1 MRNVAVFDFP
11 LKSIQFCINPK
22 SVLMEKKMGTAVHP
36 ELILSLKKFGVEDAK
51 TCFNCGNCTAVCS
64 LSTESAPFPRKVIRY
79 LQIGAREKLMQSPEP
94 WLCYYCGDCSD
105 TCPRQANPGEV
116 MMGLRRYLT
125 SLYDWT
131 GISRLFYTSKLF
143 EVMAILF
150 VAALVGL
157 GFFIYHG
164 PMLTDRVAL
173 NVFAPNT
180 VIEILDIV
188 MLAVL
193 SFFLL
198 SNAYRMFK
206 GIIGDPDQYPEL
218 SQSGKQQFQNRIF
231 RGIPLPL
238 YLREA
243 KEFFLHFTTQKQFN
257 ACGTASQRKQWLIHL
272 LIMTGYSSI
281 FLLVVVGIRWFQR
294 DEIYPLWHPIRLVGY
309 YATFAILYGTTY
321 AIIGRLKKS
330 KPVYEHSHSSDWAFL
345 ILLWLTTFTGIL
357 IHFTRLLALPLSTYY
372 IYVIHLM
379 IAVPMLVIEVP
390 FAKWTHQ
397 LYRPLIQ
404 YLIRVRERAL
414 NSTL

>member
-1 MRNVAVFDFP
+1 MSAQVNPDLLLN
-11 LKSIQFCINPK
+11 LK
-22 SVLMEKKMGTAVHP
+22 E
-36 ELILSLKKFGVEDAK
+36 FGVEDAA

-64 LSTESAPFPRKVIRY
+64 LSTESTPFPRKTIRY
-79 LQIGAREKLMQSPEP
+79 LQLGLSDKLMQSPEP
-94 WLCYYCGDCSD
+94 WLCYYCGDCSE

-125 SLYDWT
+125 SCYDWT
-131 GISRLFYTSKLF
+131 GISRLFYTSKIF
-143 EVMAILF
+143 EVLSILV

-157 GFFIYHG
+157 GFYFFHG

-180 VIEILDIV
+180 TIEILDLI

-198 SNAYRMFK
+198 SNAFRMSKAVMGNAGSFSGNVNFDGTK
-206 GIIGDPDQYPEL
+206 ADQPAILIFGISAQA
-218 SQSGKQQFQNRIF
+218 
-231 RGIPLPL
+231 
-238 YLREA
+238 YLKEA
-243 KEFFLHFTTQKQFN
+243 KEFVVQFFTQKRFDT
-257 ACGTASQRKQWLIHL
+257 CGTPSQRTQWFVHL
-272 LIMTGYSSI
+272 LIMTGYSVV

-294 DEIYPLWHPIRLVGY
+294 DEIYAFWHPVRLLGY
-309 YATFAILYGTTY
+309 YSTVAILYGVTY
-321 AIIGRLKKS
+321 AIMGRLKKS
-330 KPVYEHSHSSDWAFL
+330 KSVYEHTHSTDWAFL

-357 IHFTRLLALPLSTYY
+357 IHFTRLLELPLTTYY

-397 LYRPLIQ
+397 LYRPLMI
-404 YLIRVRERAL
+404 YLMKVKA
-414 NSTL
+414 SAAGAGV